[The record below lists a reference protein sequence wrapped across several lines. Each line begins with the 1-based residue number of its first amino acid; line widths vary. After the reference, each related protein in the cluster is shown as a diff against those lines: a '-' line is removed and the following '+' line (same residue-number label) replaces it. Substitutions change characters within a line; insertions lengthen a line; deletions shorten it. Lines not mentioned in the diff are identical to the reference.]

1 MILKL
6 FQRSPRDDS
15 IAALYGVI
23 VAQARQPAFYAH
35 YGVPDTANGRLEMI
49 ILHAVLVLLRL
60 QTEGGSSQRFG
71 QLLFDH
77 FCSDMD
83 ANLREMGVGDM
94 AVPRKMKTIAEAFY
108 GRKRAYQAAIAAPGL
123 AALVAALVRNVRAVA
138 ADAPIDASSD
148 APSDAPSTC
157 APSMEPL
164 ALYMRAATRKL
175 SEAEGVALLGGRVE
189 FPDPQALLEPRGVG
203 AA

>member
-1 MILKL
+1 MILNL
-6 FQRSPRDDS
+6 FRRTGKDHS
-15 IAALYGVI
+15 IAALYGAI
-23 VAQARQPAFYAH
+23 VAQARHPAFYAH

-49 ILHAVLVLLRL
+49 ILHAVLVLSRL
-60 QTEGGSSQRFG
+60 ETEAAPSQRLG

-94 AVPRKMKTIAEAFY
+94 AVPRKMKAIAEAFY

-123 AALVAALVRNVRAVA
+123 ESLVAALARNVQAEG
-138 ADAPIDASSD
+138 ADAPA
-148 APSDAPSTC
+148 
-157 APSMEPL
+157 MESL
-164 ALYMRAATRKL
+164 ATYMRAAARKL
-175 SEAEGVALLGGRVE
+175 DEADGAALFDGRVE
-189 FPDPQALLEPRGVG
+189 FPDPQSLPAPRGVG